1 MHADGGDVLE
11 TDVFQGAF
19 GQAGQVDGIAADRVN
34 GDILEGDVA
43 YTGSRFVNW
52 FALLGVEFGITIE
65 LVDIDCAARILGIFN
80 GLVFVGEGAIAIGD
94 VLNHTAAAADC
105 FDAGEPERILKF
117 AAGEQLGEP
126 PLRPCAFA
134 FQIRDVTLLES
145 LQKTL
150 PKAKKQTL
158 KEMVQH
164 RRVLVNDRPAA
175 KLSQSIGPDDVV
187 RVLPRAA
194 NEAAT
199 ASLDPL
205 RLVFEDAELLVIDK
219 PAGLLTST
227 VASEKR
233 PTALAIVRR
242 YVQSTQPTAR
252 VGLIHRLDRDASGLL
267 VFSKSHRAYESL
279 KTQFFKHTVER
290 IYEATVQGKPKPP
303 AGSIRSRLIERAD
316 GTVYST
322 KEHAKGQVAMTH
334 YEVLSSEGK
343 TSVLRVRLQTGRK
356 HQIRVHLSER
366 GWPIV
371 GDAVYGK
378 SSGKLMLRAV
388 RLALEHPVGGKRMA
402 FEVPR
407 T

>member
-1 MHADGGDVLE
+1 M
-11 TDVFQGAF
+11 
-19 GQAGQVDGIAADRVN
+19 
-34 GDILEGDVA
+34 
-43 YTGSRFVNW
+43 
-52 FALLGVEFGITIE
+52 
-65 LVDIDCAARILGIFN
+65 
-80 GLVFVGEGAIAIGD
+80 
-94 VLNHTAAAADC
+94 
-105 FDAGEPERILKF
+105 
-117 AAGEQLGEP
+117 
-126 PLRPCAFA
+126 
-134 FQIRDVTLLES
+134 TLLEN
-145 LQKTL
+145 LQRQFPT
-150 PKAKKQTL
+150 AKKQTL

-164 RRVLVNDRPAA
+164 HRVLVNDRPAT
-175 KLSQSIGPDDVV
+175 KLSQSIGADDVV
-187 RVLPRAA
+187 RVLARAA
-194 NEAAT
+194 KRLPT

-205 RLVFEDAELLVIDK
+205 RLIYEDDDLLVIDK
-219 PAGLLTST
+219 PVGLLTST

-233 PTALAIVRR
+233 PTALAIVRQ
-242 YVQSTQPTAR
+242 YVQATQPTAR

-290 IYEATVQGKPKPP
+290 IYEATVQSKPNPP
-303 AGSIRSRLIERAD
+303 AGSIRSRLLERAD

-322 KEHAKGQVAMTH
+322 KEHAKGQVALTH

-388 RLALEHPVGGKRMA
+388 RLALAHPVGGKRMT

-407 T
+407 I